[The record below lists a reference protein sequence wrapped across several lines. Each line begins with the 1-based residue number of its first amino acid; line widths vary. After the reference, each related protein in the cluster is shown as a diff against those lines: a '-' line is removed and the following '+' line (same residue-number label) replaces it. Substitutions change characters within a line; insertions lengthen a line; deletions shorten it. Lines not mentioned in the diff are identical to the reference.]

1 MLRDDLVREGQHAM
15 TVCNACRYCEA
26 YCPVFQAI
34 EERLTFSPGDLAY
47 LGNLCHNCGEC
58 LYACQYAPPHEF
70 AMNVPR
76 TLSTIRVASYE
87 ACCWPSFVASAFRRQ
102 RLTMMLGLVL
112 SAIVVLG
119 AAVVAWRPDIVT
131 RSDWRGDFYSVMP
144 HSAMVALFMA
154 AGLFAVGALAV
165 ACGRF
170 VRETGFTTA
179 GSSRPAADGSRA
191 RFGFPALS
199 ALRDALTLRHLHG
212 TGADCTD
219 SLETRRPWRRWFH
232 HCTMYGFMLCFAS
245 TSVAAIYHLVF
256 GWPAPYGY
264 TSLPVMLGTAGG
276 MGLLIGPAG
285 LFALR
290 RTRDKDLTDPAQSS
304 LDIGFL
310 LMLFLTSL
318 TGLLLLVFRNGPA
331 MPALLVAH
339 LGVVFA
345 LFVMLPYGKFVHGI
359 YRTVALVKFAFEKS
373 D

>member
-1 MLRDDLVREGQHAM
+1 M
-15 TVCNACRYCEA
+15 T
-26 YCPVFQAI
+26 
-34 EERLTFSPGDLAY
+34 
-47 LGNLCHNCGEC
+47 
-58 LYACQYAPPHEF
+58 
-70 AMNVPR
+70 
-76 TLSTIRVASYE
+76 
-87 ACCWPSFVASAFRRQ
+87 
-102 RLTMMLGLVL
+102 MLGLVL

-119 AAVVAWRPDIVT
+119 ATVVAWRPDIVT
-131 RSDWRGDFYSVMP
+131 RSDWRGDFYSVIP

-165 ACGRF
+165 ACGSF
-170 VRETGFTTA
+170 VRDTGGTAA

-191 RFGFPALS
+191 RFRFPALS

-232 HCTMYGFMLCFAS
+232 HCTMYGFLLCFAS
-245 TSVAAIYHLVF
+245 TSVAAIYHVVF

-264 TSLPVMLGTAGG
+264 TSLPVTLGTAGG
-276 MGLLIGPAG
+276 IGMLIGPAG

-290 RTRDKDLTDPAQSS
+290 WTRDTALIDPAQSR

-318 TGLLLLVFRNGPA
+318 TGLLLLVFRNGPG

-359 YRTVALVKFAFEKS
+359 YRTVALVKFASEKS
-373 D
+373 E